1 MMPVP
6 GERIGHYRVGAP
18 LGRGGEAAVFEGR
31 DERDGR
37 RVVLKFLEP
46 SQLGDIAAFERMRRE
61 VAIGRRL
68 DHPGVPR
75 LLEAFEDARPP
86 YLVLAY
92 TEGRSLRAILQAD
105 GPLPVPRALAIAASL
120 ADVVAYCHAH
130 RVYHRDL
137 KPENIVV
144 GPDGR
149 VTIIDFGIALLDGA
163 PRVTWRGFSGLIGTA
178 EYMAPEQIR
187 GERGGP
193 ESDVYA
199 AGVILYEMLA
209 GHPPFRSTNPLATMY
224 QHLNL
229 RPEPLTRL
237 RRDVPPGVAAI
248 AAQAL
253 RRRPAERF
261 RDGTALLEALRAPER
276 ADPAILDRPDPPL
289 ASPIRESL
297 MRHPFVLLGLV
308 GLGTAILVL
317 LAEALLRR

>member
-1 MMPVP
+1 MPEP
-6 GERIGHYRVGAP
+6 GEQVGHYRIDAP
-18 LGRGGEAAVFEGR
+18 LGRGGEATVFEGR
-31 DERDGR
+31 DAADGR

-46 SQLGDIAAFERMRRE
+46 SQLGDVAAFERMRRE
-61 VAIGRRL
+61 VAIGRSL

-75 LLEAFEDARPP
+75 LLEAHEDARPP

-92 TEGRSLRAILQAD
+92 APGRSLREILQGE
-105 GPLPVPRALAIAASL
+105 GPLPVSRALAIAASL

-130 RVYHRDL
+130 HVYHRDL

-144 GPDGR
+144 GVDGR

-163 PRVTWRGFSGLIGTA
+163 PRVTWRGFSGLIGTP
-178 EYMAPEQIR
+178 EYMTPEQIR

-193 ESDVYA
+193 ETDVYA

-209 GHPPFRSTNPLATMY
+209 GRPPFQSPNPLATMY

-229 RPEPLTRL
+229 RPEPLDRL
-237 RRDVPPGVAAI
+237 RHDVPRPVAAI
-248 AAQAL
+248 AARAL
-253 RRRPAERF
+253 RRRPHERF
-261 RDGTALLEALRAPER
+261 PDGSALLEALRAPER
-276 ADPAILDRPDPPL
+276 VDTGVLEQPDPPL
-289 ASPIRESL
+289 ASPMREGL

-317 LAEALLRR
+317 LAEALLRH